1 MVGHKLLRDNY
12 MAKEADD
19 ARTTV
24 LVTGRISEG
33 LYEAIQTVERLY
45 GTLEDELLE
54 I

>member
-1 MVGHKLLRDNY
+1 MLIFLIGLG
-12 MAKEADD
+12 A
-19 ARTTV
+19 V

-45 GTLEDELLE
+45 GTLEEELLE